1 MPFPYQ
7 VLRSD
12 AQLIELALSAYISRS
27 IAADGAARGMAII
40 RDELRI
46 LLEETAAAG
55 AIGGALQ
62 KDWAA
67 Q

>member
-1 MPFPYQ
+1 MPSFPYQ

-46 LLEETAAAG
+46 LLEETAATREEV
-55 AIGGALQ
+55 IR
-62 KDWAA
+62 
-67 Q
+67 

>member
-1 MPFPYQ
+1 MPSFPYQ

-46 LLEETAAAG
+46 LLEETTATREEV
-55 AIGGALQ
+55 IR
-62 KDWAA
+62 
-67 Q
+67 

>member
-1 MPFPYQ
+1 MPSFPYQ
-7 VLRSD
+7 LLRSD

-46 LLEETAAAG
+46 LLEETAATREEV
-55 AIGGALQ
+55 IR
-62 KDWAA
+62 
-67 Q
+67 